1 MVILKQ
7 YSQKDDDEL
16 RENCL
21 QACEAFVIRCPE
33 AVRPHI
39 PLV

>member
-16 RENCL
+16 RDNCL